1 MTFALGD
8 YPQVSSKSRERIL
21 AAALEMGYRPNP
33 HARALRMKRTG
44 IIALWIPDQISTHYT
59 HVAREP
65 GRLAEHAK
73 HELIISEVG
82 AADVR
87 EIWSNVPV
95 DASNRPLT
103 TLVQPVAAM
112 CAAAWKFLQ
121 LRLADPSLPLQY
133 IILKPEF
140 SIRESSQRS
149 ASPL

>member
-21 AAALEMGYRPNP
+21 AAALEMGYRPNS

-59 HVAREP
+59 HVAREL

-73 HELIISEVG
+73 DELFISEVG
-82 AADVR
+82 AADAR

-103 TLVQPVAAM
+103 TLVQPFAAM
-112 CAAAWKFLQ
+112 CAAAWKL
-121 LRLADPSLPLQY
+121 L
-133 IILKPEF
+133 
-140 SIRESSQRS
+140 
-149 ASPL
+149 